1 MEKLSLDNK
10 TIAKLAMAIAHA
22 IALKDDGEVVGP
34 TTRKVLEYLD
44 TIDSLPHFVDY
55 KPASPTRSSD

>member
-1 MEKLSLDNK
+1 MDKITLDNK

-44 TIDSLPHFVDY
+44 TIDSLPHFVDH
-55 KPASPTRSSD
+55 KQKEPA